1 MKIILA
7 SASPR
12 RQELL
17 KLIFPQF
24 EILPAD
30 VDETLPAGLAA
41 EKCAEYLAEK
51 KAKKVSGQFP
61 DALVIGCDTIV
72 VCKDKILGKPMDK
85 DEAFNMLSFLSGKI
99 HKVITGVCICFDG
112 ETKVF
117 SELTEVEFYPLSD
130 AEINRYIETGEPF
143 DKAGAYGIQGKGALF
158 VKGICGDFF
167 NVVGLPVSHL
177 KKELEVYNGDD

>member
-1 MKIILA
+1 MEIILA

-24 EILPAD
+24 EIFPAD
-30 VDETLPAGLAA
+30 VDETLPAGLPA

-99 HKVITGVCICFDG
+99 HKVITGVCICFNG

-117 SELTEVEFYPLSD
+117 SEITEVEFYPLSD
-130 AEINRYIETGEPF
+130 TEITSYIETGEPF

-167 NVVGLPVSHL
+167 NVVGLPVSRL
-177 KKELEVYNGDD
+177 KKELEVYNGDF